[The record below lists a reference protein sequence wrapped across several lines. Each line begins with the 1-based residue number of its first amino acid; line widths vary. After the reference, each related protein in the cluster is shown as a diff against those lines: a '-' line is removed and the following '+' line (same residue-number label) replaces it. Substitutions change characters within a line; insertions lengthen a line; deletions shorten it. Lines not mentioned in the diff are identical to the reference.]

1 MSYPPLSDG
10 DAVFLVDERGRS
22 YLKQLR
28 AGHRITVRG
37 SVISA
42 DDIIGGPEAV
52 LIGEPGRER
61 FRVIRASYRDL
72 ARSIERPAEPIF
84 AKDAGAIIIHGDIR
98 AGNSVIEV
106 GVGAGAFSIALLRAL
121 GPGGTLVSY
130 EIRAD
135 FAKVATANVAAYQG
149 ECPNWTLKLRDA
161 GEGLD
166 ETDIDHVVID
176 VPEPVPVLAAAAA
189 SLRPGGSLV
198 VYLPTILQVKEL
210 RDALRESQ
218 EFGLSETLE
227 MLERGWHADERSL
240 RPDHRMVAHT
250 AFLTFARRLA

>member
-1 MSYPPLSDG
+1 MSYPALGDG
-10 DAVFLVDERGRS
+10 EAVFLIDERGRS
-22 YLKQLR
+22 YLKHLH
-28 AGHRITVRG
+28 AGHRLTVRG
-37 SVISA
+37 SVIAA
-42 DDIIGGPEAV
+42 DDIIGGPEGS
-52 LIGEPGRER
+52 LIGEPGREH

-84 AKDAGAIIIHGDIR
+84 AKDAGAMIIHGDIR
-98 AGNSVIEV
+98 AGDSVVEV
-106 GVGAGAFSIALLRAL
+106 GVGAGAFTIALLRGL
-121 GPGGTLVSY
+121 GPTGTLVSY

-149 ECPNWTLKLRDA
+149 QTSNWSIKLRDA
-161 GEGLD
+161 REGFD
-166 ETDIDHVVID
+166 ETEVDRLVID

-189 SLRPGGSLV
+189 SLRPGGSLI

-210 RDALRESQ
+210 RDALRQSR
-218 EFGLSETLE
+218 EFGLCETLE

-250 AFLTFARRLA
+250 AFLTFARRLV